1 MLSNND
7 DKKIIISA
15 VLALL
20 ALQIFLATAAPQP
33 PEKTIYIIGDGA
45 AYASELEGRGFK
57 VRLARPASQIDLE
70 ALDVLVLAGK
80 AEVPGDVLDRV
91 ARSGK
96 AVIGI
101 GEATHIVQRLA
112 AKYLAVYPEGQA
124 GLIGFIL
131 QGRLGGKY
139 RGIIFGA
146 SRPTADALIHAV
158 EELSGKLPSSPRLM
172 SEGWSILSSFI
183 YEYTC
188 SPYGNVYIK
197 EYVYVNTE
205 EVDSSHDYYLIK
217 EGTTL
222 ISGASRYGSTWKN
235 AGVHSLY
242 DVGAYTGVFTI
253 GDFDPDS
260 DLYEPSTITVTIS
273 VYPPSISWTYNSNHN
288 LWQVDLQVYS
298 MRKVGWTHK
307 FYLTAGEVTVKPG
320 LGVVSEEASSG
331 RISVLIEG
339 IFARRMGYTYQY
351 HTCRYPFTLYL
362 SKP

>member
-1 MLSNND
+1 M
-7 DKKIIISA
+7 
-15 VLALL
+15 
-20 ALQIFLATAAPQP
+20 
-33 PEKTIYIIGDGA
+33 
-45 AYASELEGRGFK
+45 GFK
-57 VRLARPASQIDLE
+57 VRLAPVASQIDLK
-70 ALDVLVLAGK
+70 ALDVLVLVGK
-80 AEVPGDVLDRV
+80 VEVRGDMLDRA
-91 ARSGK
+91 ARGGK

-101 GEATHIVQRLA
+101 GEAMRSVQRLA
-112 AKYLAVYPEGQA
+112 AKYLAVYPEGRA
-124 GLIGFIL
+124 ALFGFIL

-139 RGIIFGA
+139 RGIVFGA
-146 SRPTADALIHAV
+146 SRSTTDALVHAV
-158 EELSGKLPSSPRLM
+158 EELGGKLPSSPRLR

-188 SPYGNVYIK
+188 SPYGNAYIK

-242 DVGAYTGVFTI
+242 NVGAYTGVFTI

-260 DLYEPSTITVTIS
+260 DLYEPATITVTIS

-298 MRKVGWTHK
+298 TRKVGWTHK

-320 LGVVSEEASSG
+320 LGIVSEEAASG
-331 RISVLIEG
+331 RVSVLVEG
-339 IFARRMGYTYQY
+339 IFARRMGYMYQY
-351 HTCRYPFTLYL
+351 HTCSYPFTLYL